1 MADIAFPATHRSSGL
16 PLEGLRVV
24 AIVDA
29 LAASYCVKMLVDAG
43 ADAMLVEAA
52 EGSKLRSETVLFGFL
67 AASTRSII
75 GSADDVPALS
85 ANADVV
91 VHDGSLTIQHRS
103 KLASANPQLVIVSV
117 SAFGTSGPWADRPA
131 TDLTVQ
137 AASGTLLI
145 RGTSDRPPVQAG
157 GRIGEWAA
165 GVSAAL
171 GTVAALRKARLGG
184 VGTHVDVSTFE
195 ASTLM
200 LNAYTY
206 LFGSEL
212 GITSAAPPP
221 PRWLETPGVEATSD
235 GYVGLCCNTHQQSQ
249 AFWEMVG
256 RPEMNDDPEMRRP
269 AWRAARRP
277 EALAAYGPWLRTHTT
292 AEVLDECV
300 KRRVP
305 AVPVCRAN
313 ELVDLDP
320 VKERGLLVDG
330 PGGCRTPRVPYR
342 ISGVPLRRAERAP
355 KVGAHTNEPVWS
367 PTGPRPAPSVNA
379 GSAGLPLL
387 GLRVLDLTTFWAGP
401 VAGQAFGFLGA
412 DVIKVEGARRIDG
425 MRLTTIRPTSEHGWW
440 DAVPVFHGTNT
451 NKRGITLDLSSP
463 EGQTVAWQL
472 IERADLIVENFTPRV
487 VEQFGL
493 TWDLIHERN
502 PRAVMVRMPAYGLE
516 GSWRDRPGF
525 AQNLEQVSGMAWV
538 TGFPDGDP
546 MNPKGPC
553 DPLSGVHAAFA
564 GLLGLE
570 QRDRTG
576 VGCLVE
582 SAMLDT
588 IVNVVSEQVLTYEA
602 TGEVLGRMGNR
613 SRFAAPQGLY
623 ACEGTERWLAIS
635 VATDEQWRSLCEVL
649 GSATLSGDTEL
660 VSLDGRVAQ
669 HDRLDGVLAAW
680 CAARNAEAA
689 EVALIR
695 AGVPASVAVD
705 GRLMHGHPQLEARQ
719 FFNDLHHPVAGTH
732 GLPGFP
738 FRFDRL
744 NETDGPA
751 FTPWVTRVAPC
762 LGEHNDEVLA
772 GELGLT
778 DVVMND
784 LRAKG
789 VIGDRPID

>member
-1 MADIAFPATHRSSGL
+1 MVDRALPTSLLVSDL
-16 PLEGLRVV
+16 PLDGVRVV
-24 AIVDA
+24 AHVDG

-43 ADAMLVEAA
+43 ADVIMVEPGGGSALRA
-52 EGSKLRSETVLFGFL
+52 EAVLFQFL
-67 AASTRSII
+67 AASTRSVV
-75 GSADDVPALS
+75 GAVDDVSVLGASADI
-85 ANADVV
+85 V
-91 VHDGSLTIQHRS
+91 VHDGSLTAERRAQMA
-103 KLASANPQLVIVSV
+103 LANPRLVIVSV
-117 SAFGTSGPWADRPA
+117 SNFGTSGPWADRVA
-131 TDLTVQ
+131 TDFTLQ
-137 AASGTLLI
+137 AASGTLPI

-157 GRIGEWAA
+157 GRIGEWAS

-171 GTVAALRKARLGG
+171 GALAALRQARMSGS
-184 VGTHVDVSTFE
+184 GTHVDVSTFE
-195 ASTLM
+195 ANTLM

-212 GITSAAPPP
+212 GITSDAPPP
-221 PRWLETPGVEATSD
+221 SRWLETPGVEGTSD
-235 GYVGLCCNTHQQSQ
+235 GYVGLCCNTNQQSQ

-277 EALAAYGPWLRTHTT
+277 EALAAYGPWLQAHTT
-292 AEVLDECV
+292 TEVLKEAV
-300 KRRVP
+300 TRRVP
-305 AVPVCRAN
+305 TVPVCGAA

-320 VKERGLLVDG
+320 VTERGLLVDG
-330 PGGCRTPRVPYR
+330 PDGHRVPRVPYR
-342 ISGVPLRRAERAP
+342 ITGVALRRAEQAP
-355 KVGAHTNEPVWS
+355 TVGAHTNGPSWSSPPKHALPVE
-367 PTGPRPAPSVNA
+367 RFAEFE
-379 GSAGLPLL
+379 LPLN

-425 MRLTTIRPTSEHGWW
+425 MRLTTIRPTTEHGWW

-487 VEQFGL
+487 LEQFGL
-493 TWDLIHERN
+493 TWELVHRRN
-502 PRAVMVRMPAYGLE
+502 SRAVMVRMPAYGLD

-576 VGCLVE
+576 LGCLVE

-649 GSATLSGDTEL
+649 GAPALSGDAGL
-660 VSLDGRVAQ
+660 ASLDGRVAQ
-669 HDRLDGVLAAW
+669 HDRLDEVLADW
-680 CAARNAEAA
+680 CALRTPESAEA
-689 EVALIR
+689 VLIST
-695 AGVPASVAVD
+695 GVPASAAVD
-705 GRLMHGHPQLEARQ
+705 GRLMHGHPQLGARQ

-738 FRFDRL
+738 FRFDPL
-744 NETDGPA
+744 TGGPA
-751 FTPWVTRVAPC
+751 FTPWATRVAPC
-762 LGEHNDEVLA
+762 LGEHNDEVLV

-778 DVVMND
+778 DDVMSD

>member
-1 MADIAFPATHRSSGL
+1 MVDPAVPTSLHASDL
-16 PLEGLRVV
+16 PLDGVRVV
-24 AIVDA
+24 AYVDG

-43 ADAMLVEAA
+43 ADVIMVEPGGGSALRA
-52 EGSKLRSETVLFGFL
+52 EAVLFRFL
-67 AASTRSII
+67 AASTRSVV
-75 GSADDVPALS
+75 GAQDDVSVLGASADI
-85 ANADVV
+85 V
-91 VHDGSLTIQHRS
+91 VHDGSLAVERRAEMA
-103 KLASANPQLVIVSV
+103 LANPRLVIVSV
-117 SAFGTSGPWADRPA
+117 SNFGTSGPWAGRPA

-157 GRIGEWAA
+157 GRIGEWAS

-171 GTVAALRKARLGG
+171 GTVAALRKARLCG

-212 GITSAAPPP
+212 GITSDAPPP
-221 PRWLETPGVEATSD
+221 SRWLETPGVEGTSD
-235 GYVGLCCNTHQQSQ
+235 GYVGLCCNTNQQSQ

-305 AVPVCRAN
+305 AVPVCCAS

-320 VKERGLLVDG
+320 VRERGLLVDG
-330 PGGCRTPRVPYR
+330 PDGGRMPRVPYR
-342 ISGVPLRRAERAP
+342 ISGVPLRGVERAP
-355 KVGAHTNEPVWS
+355 TVGAHTNEPVWS
-367 PTGPRPAPSVNA
+367 PTGPRAAPSSNA
-379 GSAGLPLL
+379 GGPGLPLR

-472 IERADLIVENFTPRV
+472 VERADLIVENFTPRV
-487 VEQFGL
+487 LEQFGL

-516 GSWRDRPGF
+516 GSWRERPGF

-588 IVNVVSEQVLTYEA
+588 IVNVVSEQLLTYEA
-602 TGEVLGRMGNR
+602 TGQVLGRIGNR

-635 VATDEQWRSLCEVL
+635 VSTDEQWRSLCEVL
-649 GSATLSGDTEL
+649 GIPALNVDAGLATHAGRLENHGL
-660 VSLDGRVAQ
+660 LDE
-669 HDRLDGVLAAW
+669 VLAAW
-680 CAARNAEAA
+680 CAVRTAESAEA
-689 EVALIR
+689 VLIS

-705 GRLMHGHPQLEARQ
+705 GRLMHGNPQLKARQ

-738 FRFDRL
+738 FRFDPL

>member
-1 MADIAFPATHRSSGL
+1 MVDRALPTSLVASDL
-16 PLEGLRVV
+16 PLDGVRVV
-24 AIVDA
+24 AHVDG

-43 ADAMLVEAA
+43 ADVIMVEPGGGSALRA
-52 EGSKLRSETVLFGFL
+52 EAVLFQFL
-67 AASTRSII
+67 AASTRSVV
-75 GSADDVPALS
+75 GAVDDVSVLGASADI
-85 ANADVV
+85 V
-91 VHDGSLTIQHRS
+91 VHDGSLTAEHRAQIA
-103 KLASANPQLVIVSV
+103 LANPRLVIVSV
-117 SAFGTSGPWADRPA
+117 SNFGTSGPWADRVA
-131 TDLTVQ
+131 TDFTLQ
-137 AASGTLLI
+137 AASGTLPI

-157 GRIGEWAA
+157 GRIGEWAS

-171 GTVAALRKARLGG
+171 GTLAALRRARLSGS
-184 VGTHVDVSTFE
+184 GTHVDVSTFE
-195 ASTLM
+195 ANTLM

-212 GITSAAPPP
+212 GITSDAPPP
-221 PRWLETPGVEATSD
+221 SRWLETPGVEGTSD
-235 GYVGLCCNTHQQSQ
+235 GYVGLCCNTNQQSQ

-277 EALAAYGPWLRTHTT
+277 EALAAYGPWLRAHTT
-292 AEVLDECV
+292 TEVLEEAV
-300 KRRVP
+300 TRRVP
-305 AVPVCRAN
+305 TVPVCSAAD
-313 ELVDLDP
+313 LVDLDP
-320 VKERGLLVDG
+320 VTERGLLVDG
-330 PGGCRTPRVPYR
+330 PDGHRVPRVPYR
-342 ISGVPLRRAERAP
+342 ITGVTPRRAEQAP
-355 KVGAHTNEPVWS
+355 TVGAHMVGPSWSSPPKRALPVE
-367 PTGPRPAPSVNA
+367 RFAEF
-379 GSAGLPLL
+379 GLPLK

-487 VEQFGL
+487 LEQFGL

-502 PRAVMVRMPAYGLE
+502 PRAVMVRMPAYGLD

-588 IVNVVSEQVLTYEA
+588 IVNFVSEQVLTYEA

-649 GSATLSGDTEL
+649 GSPTLSGEAGL
-660 VSLDGRVAQ
+660 ASLDGRLAQ
-669 HDRLDGVLAAW
+669 HDRLDEVLAAW
-680 CAARNAEAA
+680 CAVRTAESAEA
-689 EVALIR
+689 VLIST
-695 AGVPASVAVD
+695 GVPASVAVD
-705 GRLMHGHPQLEARQ
+705 GRLMHGHPQLGARQ

-738 FRFDRL
+738 FRFDPL
-744 NETDGPA
+744 TGGPA
-751 FTPWVTRVAPC
+751 FTPWATRVAPC
-762 LGEHNDEVLA
+762 LGEHNDEVLV
-772 GELGLT
+772 GELGLSD
-778 DVVMND
+778 DVMSD